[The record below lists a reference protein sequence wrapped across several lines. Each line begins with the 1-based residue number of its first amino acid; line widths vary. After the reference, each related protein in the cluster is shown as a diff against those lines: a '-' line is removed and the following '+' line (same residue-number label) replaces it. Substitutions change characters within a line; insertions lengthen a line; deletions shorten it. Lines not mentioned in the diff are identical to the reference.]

1 VKIWRLTRA
10 KHAPTGAA
18 AFTGAGGLDSEGR
31 WHSRGRPIVYSASG
45 ESLAKLEALVHYQP
59 VLRAPLVMIE
69 ATLPDGLVA
78 AVATLPPDWNAV
90 PDTGAARSVGDAWLV
105 SGSSLALEVPSVLA
119 TDEKNILLNPS
130 HPDFSKVTI
139 GAPVA
144 FFFDPR
150 LLDPSLR
157 K

>member
-1 VKIWRLTRA
+1 
-10 KHAPTGAA
+10 
-18 AFTGAGGLDSEGR
+18 
-31 WHSRGRPIVYSASG
+31 
-45 ESLAKLEALVHYQP
+45 
-59 VLRAPLVMIE
+59 
-69 ATLPDGLVA
+69 
-78 AVATLPPDWNAV
+78 
-90 PDTGAARSVGDAWLV
+90 V